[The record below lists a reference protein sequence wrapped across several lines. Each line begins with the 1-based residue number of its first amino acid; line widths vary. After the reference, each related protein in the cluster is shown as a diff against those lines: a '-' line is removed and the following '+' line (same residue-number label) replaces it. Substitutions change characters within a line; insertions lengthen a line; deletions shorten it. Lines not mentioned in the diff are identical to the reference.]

1 VCAHPGCLL
10 ASQTPEDVRPQQI
23 RYLLAY
29 WSAPSHE
36 APRAPGRHRG
46 LTSADAQLPGE
57 SSRGL
62 LSEPSN
68 FVATVRSAPTALAK
82 PRGWAGLWRL
92 GRVIRPAG

>member
-62 LSEPSN
+62 LSEPRP
-68 FVATVRSAPTALAK
+68 RSLSPGAGRASGGL
-82 PRGWAGLWRL
+82 AGLS
-92 GRVIRPAG
+92 GPPDNPV